1 MFVLEDPYVSDLMRD
16 TIEENGYCVL
26 MNKKSAEQEFSAKV
40 NLCDDE
46 KMIQAFKNKRLIYSN
61 SENSIEWMGKNLA
74 FSDIVKQIDVFKN
87 KILFRESLKKTYPHF
102 YYKEISLK
110 QLDEFD
116 ISSIKMPFIIKP
128 KYGFLS
134 IGVFTV
140 STPQEWKQ
148 VVTEIKK
155 STQSF
160 GAVFPKEVISP
171 ESFIIEE
178 FIPGTE
184 YAIDAYYNNA
194 GEPVVINILEHVFSS
209 ASHVSDRLYITSKK
223 IIEKTLE
230 GITDFLKKTG
240 NELKIKNFPIHLE
253 VRVDGDKMVPIEIN
267 PMRFA
272 GWCTTDIV
280 HFAFGINPYEYFM
293 EQKKPDWPDILANK
307 AGKIFSIV
315 VLDKPKEI
323 NNKNLLGFDYDKLT
337 SGFEKVLECRK
348 INYKQYPLFG
358 FLFTETKENNYLELN
373 KILVNDLKE
382 FIIYEG

>member
-1 MFVLEDPYVSDLMRD
+1 MFILEDPYVSDLMRN
-16 TIEENGYCVL
+16 TIEKNGYCVL

-87 KILFRESLKKTYPHF
+87 KILFRENLKEAYPDF
-102 YYKEISLK
+102 YFKEISLL
-110 QLDEFD
+110 QLDDFD
-116 ISSIKMPFIIKP
+116 ISSIKLPFIIKP

-140 STPQEWKQ
+140 NNPEEWKQ
-148 VVTEIKK
+148 VVTEIKN
-155 STQSF
+155 SVQSF

-178 FIPGTE
+178 FIPGIE

-209 ASHVSDRLYITSKK
+209 ASDVSDRLYITSKE
-223 IIEKTLE
+223 IIVKNLE
-230 GITDFLKKTG
+230 RITDFLKKTG
-240 NELKIKNFPIHLE
+240 KELKIKNFPIHLE

-293 EQKKPDWPDILANK
+293 EQKKPDWAGILADK
-307 AGKIFSIV
+307 TGKTYSII
-315 VLDKPKEI
+315 VLDKVKDIE
-323 NNKNLLGFDYDKLT
+323 NEKLTGFDYEKLIAE
-337 SGFEKVLECRK
+337 FDNVLACRK
-348 INYKQYPLFG
+348 INFKQYPLFG
-358 FLFTETKENNYLELN
+358 FLFTETNENQFGELE
-373 KILVNDLKE
+373 KILVNDLRE
-382 FIIYEG
+382 FCIFEG